1 MFDSGRCISGRFFFG
16 AAMGR
21 WTMVKVF
28 RNWLRFRGPTLLR
41 HPRQG
46 RRIGWRVPVRIVDA
60 ATDALGLPRLDGVSA
75 FSETIAQSK
84 TVTAAL
90 TRASTAM
97 LQ

>member
-1 MFDSGRCISGRFFFG
+1 M
-16 AAMGR
+16 
-21 WTMVKVF
+21 
-28 RNWLRFRGPTLLR
+28 
-41 HPRQG
+41 
-46 RRIGWRVPVRIVDA
+46 GWRVPVRIVDA